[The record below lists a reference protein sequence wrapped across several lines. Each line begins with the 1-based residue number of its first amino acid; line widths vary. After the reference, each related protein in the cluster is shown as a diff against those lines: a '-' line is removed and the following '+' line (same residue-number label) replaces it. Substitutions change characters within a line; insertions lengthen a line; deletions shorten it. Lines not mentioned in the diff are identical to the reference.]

1 MSKNILQLCP
11 KRACKKHTYENIMLS
26 AELVKNPLSIEEIL
40 GFVGLSDKR
49 NQYPDTLSGGEQQR
63 VAIARAIVKN
73 SEIILCDEPTGAL
86 DSKSGL
92 LVLELLERLK
102 KEYKKTIVIVTH
114 NSSIVKMA
122 DEVIWIKDG
131 TIVKAQNNCPIKP
144 SEVVW

>member
-1 MSKNILQLCP
+1 MKNQ
-11 KRACKKHTYENIMLS
+11 
-26 AELVKNPLSIEEIL
+26 
-40 GFVGLSDKR
+40 
-49 NQYPDTLSGGEQQR
+49 
-63 VAIARAIVKN
+63 KN